1 MTEYEGYIC
10 APGDVGNIAI
20 VVSRFNKSITDNLL
34 AGALAK
40 LREKM
45 VSEDQIVV
53 IRTPGAFEIPTIAER
68 LASDAN
74 FSAVICLGCVIK
86 GETSHDEYINRAV
99 SSELCRIGSEYGLPV
114 TFGIIT
120 CDNVDQAIARSGV
133 TEVGKDKTLGEQPGN
148 KGSEAAEAALEMIDL
163 LGKLPEPYDPDA
175 DEEEFASLRQNGE
188 RYIRG
193 DFESVDVDPSSLEE
207 IDDDDEDQSWFVH
220 GGRSSSKESFKRFE
234 TDKRTGKRHED
245 RGNKASSFGQ
255 SKSHKPGN
263 FEKKS
268 KKGGDKKKR

>member
-1 MTEYEGYIC
+1 MTEYEGYVC

-20 VVSRFNKSITDNLL
+20 IVSRFNKSITDNLL

-45 VSEDQIVV
+45 VSEEQIVV
-53 IRTPGAFEIPTIAER
+53 VRVPGAFEIPTLAER
-68 LASDAN
+68 LAADAN

-99 SSELCRIGSEYGLPV
+99 SSELCRIGAEYGLPV
-114 TFGIIT
+114 TFGVIT

-133 TEVGKDKTLGEQPGN
+133 AEVGKDKALGEQPGN

-163 LGKLPEPYDPDA
+163 LGKLPELYDPES
-175 DEEEFASLRQNGE
+175 DEEEFSSLRQNGE

-193 DFESVDVDPSSLEE
+193 DFESIDVDPNSLEE
-207 IDDDDEDQSWFVH
+207 IDDDNDQSWFIP
-220 GGRSSSKESFKRFE
+220 GGRFSPKGD
-234 TDKRTGKRHED
+234 DKRLGKRHED
-245 RGNKASSFGQ
+245 RGNKASSFEK
-255 SKSHKPGN
+255 SKPHKSGG
-263 FEKKS
+263 FDKKF
-268 KKGGDKKKR
+268 KKGGDKKKHK